1 VDALIVALAK
11 NNAALKVLPVPVVKL
26 CVAVINSPRN
36 DVHIACVFAMIF
48 PYSKE
53 AVEPE
58 RTTDFFN

>member
-1 VDALIVALAK
+1 VAEAK
-11 NNAALKVLPVPVVKL
+11 YKAALKVLPVLVVKL
-26 CVAVINSPRN
+26 CVAVINSPKK
-36 DVHIACVFAMIF
+36 DEHIAWVFAMIF